1 MSDKQKTLILLYPNA
16 VAFEIMMA
24 AELLHEHFPVEVATP
39 DGTDHLASNGMRIR
53 ASLSYG
59 AVVAEQYRCLLVPGG
74 DPYDML
80 TEGLADL
87 ILQAANRCGAVI
99 GAICAGPA
107 VVTRS
112 GIADGRRFTHG
123 YGDAHR
129 DVLAPYWRGAI
140 YEDAPLVIDGNLVT
154 AQPSAHIDFG
164 VEMVRQVCTI
174 DAERAR
180 LLRTFYKG
188 PAVK

>member
-1 MSDKQKTLILLYPNA
+1 MPGRAPCSPADHPVDGWPLAAHDTTNRRKTC
-16 VAFEIMMA
+16 
-24 AELLHEHFPVEVATP
+24 
-39 DGTDHLASNGMRIR
+39 GDHLA
-53 ASLSYG
+53 
-59 AVVAEQYRCLLVPGG
+59 
-74 DPYDML
+74 
-80 TEGLADL
+80 
-87 ILQAANRCGAVI
+87 QAANPAHNLRMESGDYPYIWQAADWPTWRFDLAALAGPMAEVSRAQ
-99 GAICAGPA
+99 GLLLGRLVDAGPA